1 MGKNETG
8 ITDTGESENPMALK
22 QRRRA
27 FSHDSDPQA
36 DMGDGKFEVSG
47 ARKIAT
53 NYGRPPMLPAARKRM
68 GMR

>member
-8 ITDTGESENPMALK
+8 ITDTGESENPMNLK
-22 QRRRA
+22 RRRTTGSWEGDA
-27 FSHDSDPQA
+27 QSE
-36 DMGDGKFEVSG
+36 MGDGKFEVSG

-53 NYGRPPMLPAARKRM
+53 NFGKPAMLPAARKRL